1 MQPSTLRFQSLACVA
16 LACCFGTLTA
26 LWAAAE
32 PANPA
37 QAAMKVKEIIGHRGS
52 CADRP
57 ENTLASYRR
66 AIEVLAD
73 YGETDVR
80 TTKDGEL
87 VLSHDGEI
95 SRASNGK
102 GQIKDLTLAELKQF
116 DFGTKFDPKYKDE
129 RIPTLRELLELCKGK
144 MGVML
149 DLKENG
155 DVYAE
160 KIVALVRK
168 HGEPKRVVLGVRSLE
183 HAKTFRKLL
192 PEAKQIGLIPT
203 QKDIAA
209 FAEAGVETIR
219 LWPQWL
225 EDKTLLAEVRKHKC
239 MLHTGTG
246 KGTKAEVLPLLAYEP
261 ESLASDDP
269 GQLRQTLKELAER

>member
-1 MQPSTLRFQSLACVA
+1 LLGVLLAIPA
-16 LACCFGTLTA
+16 Q
-26 LWAAAE
+26 E

-37 QAAMKVKEIIGHRGS
+37 QAAKKVKELIGHRGS

-66 AIEVLAD
+66 AIEAMAD
-73 YGETDVR
+73 FGETDVR

-95 SRASNGK
+95 SRMSNGK
-102 GQIKDLTLAELKQF
+102 GQIKDLTLAELKQL
-116 DFGTKFDPKYKDE
+116 DFGSKFDAKYRDE

-149 DLKENG
+149 DLKESG
-155 DVYAE
+155 DIYAE

-168 HGEPKRVVLGVRSLE
+168 HGEPKRIVLGVRSLE

-225 EDKTLLAEVRKHKC
+225 NDDKSLLAEVRKHKC
-239 MLHTGTG
+239 LLHTGTG

-269 GQLRQTLKELAER
+269 CQLRQTLKDLAGMGR

>member
-1 MQPSTLRFQSLACVA
+1 MLRFTRIASLAFPA
-16 LACCFGTLTA
+16 LLLGLLLAIPA
-26 LWAAAE
+26 EE

-37 QAAMKVKEIIGHRGS
+37 QAAKKVKEIIGHRGS
-52 CADRP
+52 CTDRP
-57 ENTLASYRR
+57 ENTLSSYRR
-66 AIEVLAD
+66 AIEVMAD

-95 SRASNGK
+95 SRMSNGK
-102 GQIKDLTLAELKQF
+102 GHIKDLTLAELKAL
-116 DFGTKFDPKYKDE
+116 DFGTRFDPKYANE

-149 DLKENG
+149 DLKESG

-192 PEAKQIGLIPT
+192 PEAKQIALIPT

-225 EDKTLLAEVRKHKC
+225 KEDKSLLAEVRKRGC

-246 KGTKAEVLPLLAYEP
+246 KGTKEEVLPLLAYEP

-269 GQLRQTLKELAER
+269 ARLRETLKELAAAGR